1 MTETIEKIRSKTDGR
16 VLEEIRAVKR
26 ENAVLIPLV
35 ELCIPKEQIELIA
48 PMHSM
53 SGPGGARISS
63 FLGILKDYDKYEG
76 AYSRREVDRVFTVPL
91 RWFAE
96 HAPRTSDGAMVVKTA
111 EDFPYELLP
120 GGRNYPWHQIPRRF
134 YFYETDGGVIWGIT
148 GELLYH
154 CLRVLQGKGPDE

>member
-1 MTETIEKIRSKTDGR
+1 M
-16 VLEEIRAVKR
+16 
-26 ENAVLIPLV
+26 
-35 ELCIPKEQIELIA
+35 
-48 PMHSM
+48 
-53 SGPGGARISS
+53 
-63 FLGILKDYDKYEG
+63 
-76 AYSRREVDRVFTVPL
+76 DRVFTVPL

-120 GGRNYPWHQIPRRF
+120 GGRNYPWHQIHRRF